1 MPWTRTA
8 VIGAATALAI
18 IAAGC
23 GTTKVLAAGRQLT
36 VALTEYR
43 LSPQNVQIDAGPV
56 TISVHNY
63 GRLTHNLVIL
73 QDGRPQES
81 LPSLQPGAS
90 EQQTVFLPAGR
101 YILASTVQSDQALG
115 VYGTLIVR

>member
-1 MPWTRTA
+1 
-8 VIGAATALAI
+8 VIGAAAVLAI

-23 GTTKVLAAGRQLT
+23 GTTKVLGAGRQLT

-43 LSPQNVQIDAGPV
+43 LRPQDVEIDAGPV

-90 EQQTVFLPAGR
+90 EQLTVFLPAGR
-101 YILASTVQSDQALG
+101 YTLASTVQSDQGLG